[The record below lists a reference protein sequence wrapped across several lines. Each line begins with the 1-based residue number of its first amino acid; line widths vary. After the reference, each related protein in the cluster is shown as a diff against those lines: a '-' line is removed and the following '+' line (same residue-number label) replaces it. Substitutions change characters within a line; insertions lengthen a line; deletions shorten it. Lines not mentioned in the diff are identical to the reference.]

1 MNSAATPWASYVAKW
16 AAERSIRR
24 LLLGFVPDPGTRAL
38 LALFHELLEPLFGGR
53 ESHVVATK
61 LAWWV
66 DELPRIIA
74 GSGRHPLCQAL
85 AADSRS
91 RRLDRAQ
98 WQAPALAAMH
108 ALQRDTATD
117 FMAQRRAAEHLLEP
131 FARLDT
137 WFHFGTGVDFER
149 SRAVASLLF
158 LSQDLSHLPQRLD
171 QACLPLPMQSL
182 ARHSLSRED
191 LAGHSA
197 AREAALRE
205 YFLDLIQAYK
215 QGDQLAGP
223 LNACWMAEAWHDQR
237 NLQRACRP
245 GREPLQSYLDNR
257 HKLELRSAWVV
268 WSAVRSMRYA
278 VAHSTDAHRGP

>member
-1 MNSAATPWASYVAKW
+1 MNVAAETWASYVAKW

-24 LLLGFVPDPGTRAL
+24 LLLGFISDPGTRAL
-38 LALFHELLEPLFGGR
+38 LALFHELLEPLLVGR
-53 ESHVVATK
+53 EPHVAATK
-61 LAWWV
+61 LGWWA
-66 DELPRIIA
+66 DELPRIMD

-85 AADSRS
+85 AADPRS
-91 RRLDRAQ
+91 HQLDSAH

-108 ALQRDTATD
+108 ALQRDTPTD
-117 FMAQRRAAEHLLEP
+117 FTAQRRDAERLLEP

-137 WFHFGTGVDFER
+137 YFHFGTGVNFER
-149 SRAVASLLF
+149 SRAVAALLF
-158 LSQDLSHLPQRLD
+158 LGQDLSHLSERLE

-205 YFLDLIQAYK
+205 YFLDLMQAYK
-215 QGDQLAGP
+215 QCDQLAGP
-223 LNACWMAEAWHDQR
+223 LNACWMAEAWQDHC

-257 HKLELRSAWVV
+257 HKLGPRSAWVV

-278 VAHSTDAHRGP
+278 VDHPTAAHRGP

>member
-1 MNSAATPWASYVAKW
+1 MNSAVETWDSYVAKW

-24 LLLGFVPDPGTRAL
+24 LLLGFVSDPGTRAL
-38 LALFHELLEPLFGGR
+38 LALFHELFEPLWVGR
-53 ESHVVATK
+53 EPHVAATK
-61 LAWWV
+61 LTWWI
-66 DELPRIIA
+66 DELPRIID
-74 GSGRHPLCQAL
+74 GGGRHPLCQAL

-91 RRLDRAQ
+91 QRLDSAQ
-98 WQAPALAAMH
+98 WQAPARAVMQ

-117 FMAQRRAAEHLLEP
+117 FTTQRRAAERLLEP

-158 LSQDLSHLPQRLD
+158 LGQDLTQLPERLN

-215 QGDQLAGP
+215 QCHQLAGP
-223 LNACWMAEAWHDQR
+223 LNACWMAEAWHDHR
-237 NLQRACRP
+237 NLQRACRQ
-245 GREPLQSYLDNR
+245 GREPLQSYIDNR
-257 HKLELRSAWVV
+257 HRLGPRSAWVV

-278 VAHSTDAHRGP
+278 VDHPMDTHRGS